1 MAIGLGAALEFGSK
15 ALGIASGVGSLLGIG
30 SSSSAKSAKRQ
41 YEYQRLLNE
50 QQQEFAR
57 ENALTEYNR
66 QRELTVDNYSL
77 QKQGIQEAGYN
88 AALLGGTS
96 TPATQQAPN
105 IAAPSAGSAVE
116 GHSDVGVA
124 PSVLSLLSSAYAS
137 LQQGKSTAEKTPHEI
152 AKTDAETEKTK
163 TETAGNQIANQI
175 ADETK
180 DVVIDKAFAELDNIF
195 ASTAKTQQ
203 EKDNLEA
210 TADILKQQLKLVT
223 FDAEHVNERF
233 QKEMSKID
241 AEIKNLKSSSS
252 ASDAKA
258 ALDRITAHFNDM
270 GIGISNDMLGTAIAV
285 LTSGKGE
292 KAFNTA
298 IQTLKKLFVDGGV
311 NDSVADAVVDKIVK
325 SAKGAPGKVL
335 KKVLNYGLPVD
346 QDGNPV
352 RPTN

>member
-1 MAIGLGAALEFGSK
+1 MSASLLLGNMDK
-15 ALGIASGVGSLLGIG
+15 ALGVAAGVGSLFG
-30 SSSSAKSAKRQ
+30 SSSPSQSSYRQ
-41 YEYQRLLNE
+41 YKYQSLLNA
-50 QQQEFAR
+50 QQQQYAR
-57 ENALTEYNR
+57 ENAETEYNR
-66 QRELTVDNYSL
+66 QRALTVDNYAL
-77 QKQGIQEAGYN
+77 QKQGIQQAGFN

-96 TPATQQAPN
+96 TPATQSAPS

-116 GHSDVGVA
+116 GASDVGVA

-137 LQQGKSTAEKTPHEI
+137 LQQGKSTEKKTPAEVKNI
-152 AKTDAETEKTK
+152 EADTAKKE

-180 DVVIDKAFAELDNIF
+180 DVIIDKAFAELDNIF

-203 EKDNLEA
+203 EKANLEEQ
-210 TADILKQQLKLVT
+210 ADILKQQLKLVT

-233 QKEMSKID
+233 NKDMSKID

-298 IQTLKKLFVDGGV
+298 VQTLKKLFADGGV
-311 NDSVADAVVDKIVK
+311 SDNVADGVVNAIVR
-325 SAKGAPGKVL
+325 SVNGAPSRVL
-335 KKVLNYGLPVD
+335 KKVRNFGKPVD
-346 QDGNPV
+346 DNGNLVTPS
-352 RPTN
+352 N